1 MKTALLRRAD
11 ALLHNRTVPLLVL
24 LFCAGVAAALWNI
37 ATLSSQLI
45 ESQALQNSALYADA
59 IQQARTFYSETVVAK
74 LQNRDDITIDYDHLH
89 QPNTIPLPATFLIE
103 LGERIRAG
111 QADVSVRLFSG
122 MPFPFR
128 SDGGPRD
135 PFEEEALAYLSTHP
149 NDRFTRI
156 EPFQNRRSFRYTQAD
171 IMGQSCVDCH
181 NRHPQSPKTDWQVG
195 DVRGVLEIT
204 VPIDQFANQTR
215 AGLQNTFFTLG
226 GLFAL
231 GGFGIVLVVNRLKR
245 TSQELE
251 MRVLERTADLHHSNQ
266 RLSEEQAKS
275 EQLLLNILPEPI
287 ADRLKRGEKDISEG
301 FSGVSILFADIV
313 DFTPLSETVPPA
325 ELVEILN
332 LVFSAFD
339 RLSEQHGLEKI
350 KTIGDAYMVVGG
362 LPDPRPD
369 HAEAIAEM
377 ALSMQATMD
386 QLSRK
391 IDQPLAI
398 RIGINSGPVVAGVI
412 GTKKFIY
419 DLWGDTVNVAS
430 RMEAMGISGGIQ
442 VAQPT
447 YDLLRDKY
455 CFEDRGEIE
464 IKGKGHMHAYLLK
477 GRCLAPAPA

>member
-215 AGLQNTFFTLG
+215 AGLQNTDRKS
-226 GLFAL
+226 
-231 GGFGIVLVVNRLKR
+231 VV
-245 TSQELE
+245 
-251 MRVLERTADLHHSNQ
+251 
-266 RLSEEQAKS
+266 
-275 EQLLLNILPEPI
+275 
-287 ADRLKRGEKDISEG
+287 
-301 FSGVSILFADIV
+301 
-313 DFTPLSETVPPA
+313 
-325 ELVEILN
+325 
-332 LVFSAFD
+332 
-339 RLSEQHGLEKI
+339 
-350 KTIGDAYMVVGG
+350 
-362 LPDPRPD
+362 
-369 HAEAIAEM
+369 
-377 ALSMQATMD
+377 
-386 QLSRK
+386 
-391 IDQPLAI
+391 
-398 RIGINSGPVVAGVI
+398 
-412 GTKKFIY
+412 
-419 DLWGDTVNVAS
+419 
-430 RMEAMGISGGIQ
+430 
-442 VAQPT
+442 
-447 YDLLRDKY
+447 
-455 CFEDRGEIE
+455 
-464 IKGKGHMHAYLLK
+464 
-477 GRCLAPAPA
+477 